1 MEHLR
6 FTNVWKATSFLDDWQ
21 RATSLAVEERE
32 KEEREA
38 ILRAFQYFGLMTLR
52 NQFLIPFHINSKR
65 AKILYEY
72 DCHENVR
79 S

>member
-6 FTNVWKATSFLDDWQ
+6 FTNVWKATSFLDDLQ

-32 KEEREA
+32 KDESET
-38 ILRAFQYFGLMTLR
+38 IFRAFQYFGLMTLR
-52 NQFLIPFHINSKR
+52 DQFLILLKINSKG

-79 S
+79 L